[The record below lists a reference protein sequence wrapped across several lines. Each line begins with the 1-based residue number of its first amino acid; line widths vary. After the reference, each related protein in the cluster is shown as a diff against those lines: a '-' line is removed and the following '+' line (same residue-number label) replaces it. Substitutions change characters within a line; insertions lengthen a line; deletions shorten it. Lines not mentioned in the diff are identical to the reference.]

1 MLSAAERRFIVDGV
15 AQEIRND
22 GRTSGTFRRIVV
34 ETGVLDQTSGSA
46 RVRVGSADV
55 SVGVKLQVASPR
67 PDAPGLGFV
76 ECGVECAGAVAA
88 DAGSSADLAQ
98 SLSRA
103 WAHGR
108 CLDLAALCIAPGQ
121 LCWCVFVDAVVHS
134 ADGNLLDVLSIAAR
148 AALHNARVPAVRAVP
163 APSAAADGAAD
174 AVELEVDSDVAAGVP
189 LDLSRVPVCVTLTR
203 IGKHYVV
210 DATREEQLCSSG
222 SLTVAVNSH
231 GRTTSLEKRGAAS
244 LEPAAVFTM
253 LHTART
259 VGAELLAAVDKQ
271 LALGAQMRGD
281 NRGFLN

>member
-1 MLSAAERRFIVDGV
+1 MLSLAERRFIVDGV
-15 AQEIRND
+15 AQEIRTD
-22 GRTSGTFRRIVV
+22 GRSSGTFRRVV
-34 ETGVLDQTSGSA
+34 LETGVLDQTSGSA

-55 SVGVKLQVASPR
+55 SVAVKLQVTAPR
-67 PDAPGLGFV
+67 PDAPAQGFV
-76 ECGVECAGAVAA
+76 ECGVECAPAAA
-88 DAGSSADLAQ
+88 DFASTADLAQ
-98 SLSRA
+98 SLHRA
-103 WAHGR
+103 WAQGR
-108 CLDLAALCIAPGQ
+108 CLDLAQLCIAPGQ

-134 ADGNLLDVLSIAAR
+134 GDGNLLDVLSIAAR

-163 APSAAADGAAD
+163 AAASGDGAAD

-222 SLTVAVNSH
+222 SLTVAVNSF
-231 GRTTSLEKRGAAS
+231 GRTTSLEKRGTAS

-259 VGAELLAAVDKQ
+259 VGAQLLAAVDKQ
-271 LALGAQMRGD
+271 LALGAQVRGD